1 MMRMVIGGTD
11 YLQSLRIVARARM
24 LRVSERTSERGKRA
38 RGKTEKEKPLSSSL
52 LEGLNEGT

>member
-24 LRVSERTSERGKRA
+24 LRVSERASERSKRA
-38 RGKTEKEKPLSSSL
+38 RGMTEKEEPLSSSL

>member
-24 LRVSERTSERGKRA
+24 LRVSERANERGKRA
-38 RGKTEKEKPLSSSL
+38 RGMTEKEKPLSSSL

>member
-1 MMRMVIGGTD
+1 MKMVIGGTD
-11 YLQSLRIVARARM
+11 YLQSLRIVAWARM
-24 LRVSERTSERGKRA
+24 SSVSERASERGKRA

>member
-24 LRVSERTSERGKRA
+24 LRVSERASERGKRA
-38 RGKTEKEKPLSSSL
+38 GGKTEKEKPLSSSL